1 MARLILMLLAAV
13 VALFVV
19 FAVIKV
25 LFIGFWLLLIALVG
39 FGVYRVARW
48 SGRGSRRES
57 RW

>member
-1 MARLILMLLAAV
+1 MLLAAV